1 MVNKIV
7 RSNEFVI
14 FVILVVLSLII
25 GWINPAFYSVATVF
39 DVIRASI
46 VYFIM
51 AYGLLPII
59 IAGGIDISFVAIAAM
74 SSYTVHMFLISRGY
88 QGGILLYYV
97 LACILGALAGLLNGV
112 LVTRFKLPVFDVS
125 LAAFTMWYGFTLFFV
140 GATANFDLP
149 KGTVGYYARF
159 LITSQDPNVG
169 TTGLHESFLYVVV
182 LGVFIWWLLKYTTL
196 GRGVFAMGGN
206 REVAIRTGFNVNR
219 IQLVLFLIMGTFS
232 AIAGVTQGFLSRYF
246 NPVLFITQPLDVL
259 AAIILGGAAI
269 TGGSGSVIGTTLGVL
284 LIQLINRALIL
295 TGIQVEWQRLVLG
308 IILILFTAIP
318 SLRTLRA
325 KRHGRI
331 VQS

>member
-1 MVNKIV
+1 MLKNIL

-14 FVILVVLSLII
+14 FMIIVALSLTI
-25 GWINPAFYSVATVF
+25 GWINPAFYSLATVF
-39 DVIRASI
+39 DIIRASI

-74 SSYTVHMFLISRGY
+74 TSYTVHMFLINQGY
-88 QGGILLYYV
+88 QGGILLYFI

-125 LAAFTMWYGFTLFFV
+125 LATFTMWYGFTLFFV

-159 LITSQDPNVG
+159 LITAQDPNVG
-169 TTGLHESFLYVVV
+169 TTGLHESFLYVII
-182 LGVFIWWLLKYTTL
+182 LGAFIWWLLRYTTL
-196 GRGVFAMGGN
+196 GRGVFAIGGN

-219 IQLVLFLIMGTFS
+219 IQLVLFVIMGTFS

-246 NPVLFITQPLDVL
+246 NPVLFISQPLDVL
-259 AAIILGGAAI
+259 AAIILGGASI

-325 KRHGRI
+325 KRFGRI

>member
-1 MVNKIV
+1 MLNKII
-7 RSNEFVI
+7 RSNEFII
-14 FVILVVLSLII
+14 FAILILLSLTI

-39 DVIRASI
+39 DIIRASI

-74 SSYTVHMFLISRGY
+74 SSYSVHMFLIGRGY
-88 QGGILLYYV
+88 QGGILMYYV
-97 LACILGALAGLLNGV
+97 LACALGALAGLLNGV

-125 LAAFTMWYGFTLFFV
+125 LATFTMWYGFTLFFV

-159 LITSQDPNVG
+159 LITSQDPNLG
-169 TTGLHESFLYVVV
+169 MTGLHEAFLYVVV
-182 LGVFIWWLLKYTTL
+182 LGALIWWMLKYTTL
-196 GRGVFAMGGN
+196 GRGVYAIGGS

-219 IQLVLFLIMGTFS
+219 IQLILFIIMGVFS

-246 NPVLFITQPLDVL
+246 NPVLFISQPLDVL

-318 SLRTLRA
+318 SLRTLKAR
-325 KRHGRI
+325 RLGRMT
-331 VQS
+331 QS

>member
-1 MVNKIV
+1 MLNKIV
-7 RSNEFVI
+7 RSNEFII

-39 DVIRASI
+39 DILRASI

-51 AYGLLPII
+51 AYGVLPII

-74 SSYTVHMFLISRGY
+74 SSYTVHMFLINRGY
-88 QGGILLYYV
+88 QGGILVYFILGC
-97 LACILGALAGLLNGV
+97 LLGALAGLLNGV

-125 LAAFTMWYGFTLFFV
+125 LATFTMWYGFTLFFV

-159 LITSQDPNVG
+159 LITHQDPNVG
-169 TTGLHESFLYVVV
+169 TTGLHESFLYVVI
-182 LGVFIWWLLKYTTL
+182 LGLFIWWMLKYTTL

-206 REVAIRTGFNVNR
+206 REVAIRSGFNVNR
-219 IQLVLFLIMGTFS
+219 IQLTLFVIMGVFS
-232 AIAGVTQGFLSRYF
+232 AIAGITQGFLSRYF

-308 IILILFTAIP
+308 IILIIFTAIP
-318 SLRTLRA
+318 SIRTLRA
-325 KRHGRI
+325 RRHGRI